1 MSMRAWLGF
10 LVLALLVAG
19 CGSNPGD
26 ELIRVSS
33 SKMQVDILAMGRIV
47 DKNPEAVKYANS
59 DGTTAL
65 HAACKVWNY
74 VAVGRLVGAGADVNA
89 RDKLGNTPLHY
100 ALGAIEAQNQGASKG
115 MPGTPLTAEQKV
127 ARNNVQAGV
136 TFAQEND
143 RDDIVKFLLKSKADA
158 TIKNNEGKTPPEFS
172 SQSQKVYEYA
182 VRRVEG
188 GR

>member
-1 MSMRAWLGF
+1 MSMRKWLGC
-10 LVLALLVAG
+10 LVLALIVAG

-47 DKNPEAVKYANS
+47 DKNPEAAKYANS
-59 DGTTAL
+59 DGTTPL

-74 VAVGRLVGAGADVNA
+74 VAVGRLVQAGADVNA
-89 RDKLGNTPLHY
+89 KDKLGNTPLHY

-143 RDDIVKFLLKSKADA
+143 RDDVVKFLLHSKADA

-172 SQSQKVYEYA
+172 SQSKKVYEWA
-182 VRRVEG
+182 LGRLKG